1 MVLGKLSFTTYY
13 KCLIPFNC
21 VVLGKLSFP
30 TYYQCCTEFSKTQ
43 QSRDVLYVAGP
54 ARIKGCPFAQRRASW
69 CVTLPSRASRQKMA
83 GVPQIPGGLRC
94 LPFHHINSASVLGL
108 LFSHCPSEY
117 EPTSS
122 WSLPSSDEI
131 ARPVGRPRPHVGR
144 MASSICL
151 PTHRSPTYFPW
162 RRLDVLQPQGFRS

>member
-1 MVLGKLSFTTYY
+1 MSDTFLIVWFLGSYLFPLT
-13 KCLIPFNC
+13 IN
-21 VVLGKLSFP
+21 VVLNSAKPNNLEMS
-30 TYYQCCTEFSKTQ
+30 C
-43 QSRDVLYVAGP
+43 RYVAGP

-108 LFSHCPSEY
+108 LFSHCLSEY

-122 WSLPSSDEI
+122 RSLPSSDEI

-151 PTHRSPTYFPW
+151 PTHRPPTYFPW